1 MEEGI
6 NILTTGH
13 NVKVDG
19 AEELIEEWENGN
31 ITREELREKLMNLE
45 TIVIDLTQVVEPS
58 KFKDSEE

>member
-1 MEEGI
+1 MEKGI

-19 AEELIEEWENGN
+19 AEELIKEWENGN
-31 ITREELREKLMNLE
+31 ITQEELREKLMDLE

>member
-1 MEEGI
+1 MEKGI
-6 NILTTGH
+6 NILTNGQ

-31 ITREELREKLMNLE
+31 ITREELAEKLMDLE
-45 TIVIDLTQVVEPS
+45 TIVIDLTKVVEPS

>member
-1 MEEGI
+1 MEKGI
-6 NILTTGH
+6 NILTNGQ

-31 ITREELREKLMNLE
+31 ITQEELAEKLMDLE
-45 TIVIDLTQVVEPS
+45 TIVIDLTKVVEPS

>member
-1 MEEGI
+1 MEKGI
-6 NILTTGH
+6 NILTNGQ

-31 ITREELREKLMNLE
+31 ITREELAEKLMDLE
-45 TIVIDLTQVVEPS
+45 TIVIDITKVVEPS

>member
-1 MEEGI
+1 MEKGI
-6 NILTTGH
+6 NILTNGQ

-31 ITREELREKLMNLE
+31 ISREELAEKLMDLE
-45 TIVIDLTQVVEPS
+45 TIVIDLTKVVEPS

>member
-1 MEEGI
+1 MEKGI

-31 ITREELREKLMNLE
+31 ITREELREQLMNLE

>member
-1 MEEGI
+1 MEKGV

-19 AEELIEEWENGN
+19 AEELIEEWEKGS
-31 ITREELREKLMNLE
+31 ITREELTEKLMNLE
-45 TIVIDLTQVVEPS
+45 TIVIDLTKVVEPS

>member
-1 MEEGI
+1 MERGV

-19 AEELIEEWENGN
+19 AEELIEEWEKGS
-31 ITREELREKLMNLE
+31 ITREELTEKLMNLE
-45 TIVIDLTQVVEPS
+45 TIVIDLTKVVEPS